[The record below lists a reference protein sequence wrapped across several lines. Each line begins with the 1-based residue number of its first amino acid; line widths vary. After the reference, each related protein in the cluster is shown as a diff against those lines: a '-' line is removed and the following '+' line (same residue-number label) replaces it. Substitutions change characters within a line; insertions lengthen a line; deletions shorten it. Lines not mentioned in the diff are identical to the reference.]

1 MEFSLSFECSQAALQ
16 RTLDLQ
22 VMNVV
27 LRNAFVCRSFGNG
40 VDRIYIGIIAVGTAS
55 FIANKKRQI
64 MYKKSVKSKVPGEE
78 TLNLGDC
85 VSLDVLPDYDIFM
98 TLSLKQLM
106 QYISLLIFRELG
118 KNKDFLLRRIREF
131 DTERFLNETDQI
143 LIKNWGYFDPMPDNH
158 FDVNI

>member
-27 LRNAFVCRSFGNG
+27 LRNEFVCRSFGDG

-55 FIANKKRQI
+55 FIANKKRRI
-64 MYKKSVKSKVPGEE
+64 TYNTSVNSKVPGEE
-78 TLNLGDC
+78 TLNIGNC

-98 TLSLKQLM
+98 TLSIEKLR
-106 QYISLLIFRELG
+106 QYISLLIFRELVQ
-118 KNKDFLLRRIREF
+118 NKGFLLRRIREF
-131 DTERFLNETDQI
+131 DAERFLNETDQI
-143 LIKNWGYFDPMPDNH
+143 FIKNWGYFDPMPDNH

>member
-27 LRNAFVCRSFGNG
+27 LRNEFVCRSFVDGI
-40 VDRIYIGIIAVGTAS
+40 DRIYIGIIAVGTAS
-55 FIANKKRQI
+55 FIANKNRRI
-64 MYKKSVKSKVPGEE
+64 TYKKNVNRKIPGEE

-98 TLSLKQLM
+98 KLSIEKLRK
-106 QYISLLIFRELG
+106 YISILIFRELAQ
-118 KNKDFLLRRIREF
+118 NRRFLLRRIRGF
-131 DTERFLNETDQI
+131 DTDRFFLEMDQI
-143 LIKNWGYFDPMPDNH
+143 LIKNWGYFDPTPNNH
-158 FDVNI
+158 SDVNI